1 MRRCI
6 LQESTLFDLD
16 LGVWHKMLPNTLHIV
31 WPMHLQSF
39 KLLHPTVSEDILLQE
54 NTVFDV
60 GLWFE
65 VTQNVAQYPLHHVT
79 YAPAKFEV
87 ATSNSLGRDPLQEN
101 TLFNLWHKHRPV
113 PSTLCDLCICKV
125 WSCYDQWFRRRHNYK
140 KHDRLTDTQT
150 DVYSPTLVRN

>member
-1 MRRCI
+1 
-6 LQESTLFDLD
+6 
-16 LGVWHKMLPNTLHIV
+16 
-31 WPMHLQSF
+31 MHLQSF

-101 TLFNLWHKHRPV
+101 TLFNL
-113 PSTLCDLCICKV
+113 
-125 WSCYDQWFRRRHNYK
+125 
-140 KHDRLTDTQT
+140 
-150 DVYSPTLVRN
+150 